1 VIGLA
6 GTVLVAMSIADPLR
20 QLRWALAEVQ
30 RGNYNAH
37 MQIYDAS
44 ELVCCRPDST
54 TWCATSPSDSGCVTC
69 SAVSR

>member
-20 QLRWALAEVQ
+20 QLRWALGEVQ

-44 ELVCCRPDST
+44 AGLAASRVQRHGSR
-54 TWCATSPSDSGCVTC
+54 SGRT
-69 SAVSR
+69 AKAA